1 MNTTRRSF
9 IRKSALS
16 SSAFGLFAISGTKSS
31 GKIIGSNDR
40 INVAVCGIK
49 GRGASH
55 IGGHGRQKNV
65 VISHLVDPDSRLFE
79 GRKKFVQSK
88 FKNSPDCVQGVRKVL
103 DNKDVGVI
111 SIATP
116 NHWHSLMSIWACQ
129 AKKDVYV
136 EKPLSHNL
144 FEGRKLVEAAKK
156 YKCIVQHGT
165 QNRSLSKWSNLANE
179 IASGKKG
186 KLEVALGTCHKR
198 RGSIGFK
205 DTKSPPSELDFDVW
219 TGPAPKEDF
228 HENLVH
234 YNWHW
239 FWNYGNGDIG
249 NQGVHQMDIARWMIP
264 GAVWP
269 KKCILCWWTLW
280 LQRSGRN
287 CQYAIGHLR
296 LWRILLVFGRSGSI
310 GQIQYMGVSNHV
322 YFDSNA
328 KQENTKSHGLKGIKD
343 PLADRGKVD
352 IFENF
357 IQAVRNRKE
366 EHLDAHVYEGH
377 VSSGLCHLAN
387 ISYRLGEKSSFS
399 KKSKSFGDNK
409 NAYEYFERMQ
419 EHLKENG
426 LKLEETD
433 YIVGRT
439 LQFDSKTESIKGDQE
454 ANDLLTRAYRAPYV
468 VPEKV

>member
-1 MNTTRRSF
+1 MIETRRKF
-9 IRKSALS
+9 LAQS
-16 SSAFGLFAISGTKSS
+16 SVFASFAISGTKSS
-31 GKIIGSNDR
+31 GKIIGANER
-40 INVAVCGIK
+40 VNVAVCGIK

-65 VISHLVDPDSRLFE
+65 TISHLVDPDSRLFE

-88 FKNSPDCVQGVRKVL
+88 FKNTPECVQDVRKVL
-103 DNKDVGVI
+103 DNKEVDVI

-129 AKKDVYV
+129 AEKDVYV

-156 YKCIVQHGT
+156 YNRIVQHGT
-165 QNRSLSKWSNLANE
+165 QNRSLRKWSDLAKE
-179 IASGKKG
+179 VASGKNG

-205 DTKSPPSELDFDVW
+205 DTKSPPNELDFDVW
-219 TGPAPKEDF
+219 TGPAAKEDF
-228 HENLVH
+228 HDNLVH

-269 KKCILCWWTLW
+269 KSVICFG
-280 LQRSGRN
+280 GRFGYKDQAETAN
-287 CQYAIGHLR
+287 TQLAIFDYGES
-296 LWRILLVFGRSGSI
+296 LLVFDVRGLSGKSN
-310 GQIQYMGVSNHV
+310 MGISNHV
-322 YFDSNA
+322 YFDKNA
-328 KQENTKSHGLKGIKD
+328 KQKNTASHGLKGIKD

-387 ISYRLGEKSSFS
+387 VSYRLGEKSSFN
-399 KKSKSFGDNK
+399 KKNKSFGSNK
-409 NAYEYFERMQ
+409 KGYEYFERMQ

-426 LKLEETD
+426 LNLKETD
-433 YIVGRT
+433 YIVGRN
-439 LQFDSKTESIKGDQE
+439 LEFDAKTETIKGDDE
-454 ANDLLTRAYRAPYV
+454 ANALLSRNYRSPYI
-468 VPEKV
+468 VPDKV

>member
-1 MNTTRRSF
+1 MFETRRKFLAHSTVF
-9 IRKSALS
+9 AT
-16 SSAFGLFAISGTKSS
+16 FAISGTKSS
-31 GKIIGSNDR
+31 GEIIGANER
-40 INVAVCGIK
+40 VNVAVCGIK
-49 GRGASH
+49 GRGSSH

-65 VISHLVDPDSRLFE
+65 SISHLVDPDSRLFK
-79 GRKKFVQSK
+79 GRKQFVQSK
-88 FKNSPDCVQGVRKVL
+88 FKNTPECVQDVRKVL
-103 DNKDVGVI
+103 DSKEVDVI

-129 AKKDVYV
+129 AGKDVFV

-144 FEGRKLVEAAKK
+144 FEGRKLVEATKK
-156 YKCIVQHGT
+156 YKRIVQHGT
-165 QNRSLSKWSNLANE
+165 QNRSLRKWSDLAKE
-179 IASGKKG
+179 IASGKNG

-205 DTKSPPSELDFDVW
+205 DTKKPPSELDFDIW
-219 TGPAPKEDF
+219 TGPAAKEDF

-269 KKCILCWWTLW
+269 KSVI
-280 LQRSGRN
+280 SFGGRFGVKDQAETAN
-287 CQYAIGHLR
+287 TQLAIFDYGES
-296 LWRILLVFGRSGSI
+296 LLVFDVRGLSGKSN
-310 GQIQYMGVSNHV
+310 MGVSNHL
-322 YFDSNA
+322 YFDKNA
-328 KQENTKSHGLKGIKD
+328 KQKNTASHGLKGIKD

-357 IQAVRNRKE
+357 IEAVRNRKE

-387 ISYRLGEKSSFS
+387 VSYRLGEKSSFN
-399 KKSKSFGDNK
+399 KKNKSFGSNK
-409 NAYEYFERMQ
+409 KGYEYFERMQ

-426 LKLEETD
+426 LNLKETD
-433 YIVGRT
+433 YIVGRN
-439 LQFDSKTESIKGDQE
+439 LEFDAKTETIKGDDE
-454 ANDLLTRAYRAPYV
+454 ANALLSRNYRSPYI
-468 VPEKV
+468 VPDKV

>member
-1 MNTTRRSF
+1 MIETRRKFLAQSTV
-9 IRKSALS
+9 
-16 SSAFGLFAISGTKSS
+16 FGTFAISGTKSS
-31 GKIIGSNDR
+31 GKIIGANER
-40 INVAVCGIK
+40 VNVAVCGIK

-65 VISHLVDPDSRLFE
+65 TISHLVDPDSRLFE

-88 FKNSPDCVQGVRKVL
+88 FKNTPECVQDVRKVL
-103 DNKDVGVI
+103 DNNEVDVI

-129 AKKDVYV
+129 AGKDVYV

-156 YKCIVQHGT
+156 YKRIVQHGT
-165 QNRSLSKWSNLANE
+165 QNRSLRKWSDLAKE
-179 IASGKKG
+179 IASGKNG
-186 KLEVALGTCHKR
+186 KLEIALGTCHKR

-205 DTKSPPSELDFDVW
+205 DTKDPPSELDFDVW
-219 TGPAPKEDF
+219 TGPAAKEDF
-228 HENLVH
+228 HDNLVH

-269 KKCILCWWTLW
+269 KSVICFG
-280 LQRSGRN
+280 GRFGYKDQAETAN
-287 CQYAIGHLR
+287 TQLAIFDYGES
-296 LWRILLVFGRSGSI
+296 LLVFDVRGLSGKSN
-310 GQIQYMGVSNHV
+310 MGVSNHV
-322 YFDSNA
+322 YFDKNA
-328 KQENTKSHGLKGIKD
+328 KQKNTASHGLKGIKD

-357 IQAVRNRKE
+357 IEAVRNRKE

-387 ISYRLGEKSSFS
+387 VSYRLGEKSSFN
-399 KKSKSFGDNK
+399 KKNKSFGSNRK
-409 NAYEYFERMQ
+409 VYEYFERMQ

-426 LKLEETD
+426 LNLKETD
-433 YIVGRT
+433 YIVGRN
-439 LQFDSKTESIKGDQE
+439 LEFDAKTETIKGDKE
-454 ANDLLTRAYRAPYV
+454 ANALLSRNYRSPYI
-468 VPEKV
+468 VPDKV

>member
-1 MNTTRRSF
+1 MIETRRKFLAQSTVF
-9 IRKSALS
+9 AT
-16 SSAFGLFAISGTKSS
+16 FAISGTKSS
-31 GKIIGSNDR
+31 GKIIGANER
-40 INVAVCGIK
+40 VNVAVCGIK

-65 VISHLVDPDSRLFE
+65 TISHLVDPDSRLFE

-88 FKNSPDCVQGVRKVL
+88 FKNTPDCVQDVRKVL
-103 DNKDVGVI
+103 DNKEVDVI

-129 AKKDVYV
+129 AGKDVYV

-144 FEGRKLVEAAKK
+144 FEGRKLVEAAQK
-156 YKCIVQHGT
+156 YKRIVQHGT
-165 QNRSLSKWSNLANE
+165 QNRSLRKWSDLAKE
-179 IASGKKG
+179 VASGKNG

-205 DTKSPPSELDFDVW
+205 DTKNPPSELDFDVW
-219 TGPAPKEDF
+219 TGPAAKEDF
-228 HENLVH
+228 HDNLVH

-269 KKCILCWWTLW
+269 KSVICFG
-280 LQRSGRN
+280 GRFGYKDQAETAN
-287 CQYAIGHLR
+287 TQLAIFDYGES
-296 LWRILLVFGRSGSI
+296 LLVFDVRGLSGKSN
-310 GQIQYMGVSNHV
+310 MGVSNHV
-322 YFDSNA
+322 YYDKNA
-328 KQENTKSHGLKGIKD
+328 KQKNTASHGLKGIKD

-357 IQAVRNRKE
+357 IEAVRNRKE

-387 ISYRLGEKSSFS
+387 VSYRLGEKSSFN
-399 KKSKSFGDNK
+399 KKNKSFGSNK
-409 NAYEYFERMQ
+409 KGYEYFERMQ

-426 LKLEETD
+426 LDLKETD
-433 YIVGRT
+433 YIVGRN
-439 LQFDSKTESIKGDQE
+439 LEFDAKTETIKGDDE
-454 ANDLLTRAYRAPYV
+454 ANALLSRNYRSPYI
-468 VPEKV
+468 VPDKV

>member
-1 MNTTRRSF
+1 
-9 IRKSALS
+9 
-16 SSAFGLFAISGTKSS
+16 
-31 GKIIGSNDR
+31 
-40 INVAVCGIK
+40 
-49 GRGASH
+49 
-55 IGGHGRQKNV
+55 
-65 VISHLVDPDSRLFE
+65 LVDPDSRLFE

-88 FKNSPDCVQGVRKVL
+88 FKNTPKCVQDVRKVL
-103 DNKDVGVI
+103 DNKEVDVI

-129 AKKDVYV
+129 AEKDVYV

-156 YKCIVQHGT
+156 YKRIVQHGT
-165 QNRSLSKWSNLANE
+165 QNRSLRKWSDLAKE
-179 IASGKKG
+179 VASGKNG

-205 DTKSPPSELDFDVW
+205 DTKNPPSELDFDVW
-219 TGPAPKEDF
+219 TGPAEKEDF
-228 HENLVH
+228 HDNLVH

-269 KKCILCWWTLW
+269 KSVICLG
-280 LQRSGRN
+280 GRFGYKDQAETAN
-287 CQYAIGHLR
+287 TQLAIFDYGES
-296 LWRILLVFGRSGSI
+296 LLVFDVRGLSGKSN
-310 GQIQYMGVSNHV
+310 MGVSNHV
-322 YFDSNA
+322 YFDKNA
-328 KQENTKSHGLKGIKD
+328 KQKNTASHGLKGIKD
-343 PLADRGKVD
+343 PLADRGQVD

-357 IQAVRNRKE
+357 IEAVRNRKE

-387 ISYRLGEKSSFS
+387 VSYRLGEKSSFN
-399 KKSKSFGDNK
+399 KKNKSFGSNK
-409 NAYEYFERMQ
+409 KGYEYFERMQ

-426 LKLEETD
+426 LNLEETD
-433 YIVGRT
+433 YIVGRN
-439 LQFDSKTESIKGDQE
+439 LEFDAKTETIKGDDE
-454 ANDLLTRAYRAPYV
+454 ANALLSRNYRAPYI
-468 VPEKV
+468 VPDKV

>member
-1 MNTTRRSF
+1 MNETRRKF
-9 IRKSALS
+9 LAQS
-16 SSAFGLFAISGTKSS
+16 SVFATFAISGTKSS
-31 GKIIGSNDR
+31 GKIIGANER
-40 INVAVCGIK
+40 VNVAVCGIK

-65 VISHLVDPDSRLFE
+65 TISHLIDPDSRLFE

-88 FKNSPDCVQGVRKVL
+88 FKNTPECVQDVRKVL
-103 DNKDVGVI
+103 DNKEVDAI

-129 AKKDVYV
+129 AGKDVYV

-156 YKCIVQHGT
+156 YKRIVQHGT
-165 QNRSLSKWSNLANE
+165 QNRSLRKWSDLAKE
-179 IASGKKG
+179 VASGKNG

-219 TGPAPKEDF
+219 TGPAAKEDF
-228 HENLVH
+228 HDNLVH

-269 KKCILCWWTLW
+269 KSVICFG
-280 LQRSGRN
+280 GRFGYKDQAETAN
-287 CQYAIGHLR
+287 TQLAIFDYGES
-296 LWRILLVFGRSGSI
+296 LLVFDVRGLSGKSN
-310 GQIQYMGVSNHV
+310 MGVSNHV
-322 YFDSNA
+322 YFDKNA
-328 KQENTKSHGLKGIKD
+328 KQKNTASHGLKGIKD

-357 IQAVRNRKE
+357 IEAVRNRKE

-387 ISYRLGEKSSFS
+387 VSYRLGEKSSFN
-399 KKSKSFGDNK
+399 KKNKSFGSNK
-409 NAYEYFERMQ
+409 KGYEYFERMQ

-426 LKLEETD
+426 LNLKETD
-433 YIVGRT
+433 YIVGRN
-439 LQFDSKTESIKGDQE
+439 LEFDAKTETIKGDDE
-454 ANDLLTRAYRAPYV
+454 ANALLSRNYRAPYI
-468 VPEKV
+468 VPDKV

>member
-1 MNTTRRSF
+1 MIETRRKF
-9 IRKSALS
+9 IAQS
-16 SSAFGLFAISGTKSS
+16 SVFATFAISGTKSS
-31 GKIIGSNDR
+31 GKIIGANER
-40 INVAVCGIK
+40 VNVAVCGIK

-65 VISHLVDPDSRLFE
+65 TISHLVDPDSRLFE

-88 FKNSPDCVQGVRKVL
+88 FKNTPDCVQDVRKVL
-103 DNKDVGVI
+103 DNKEVDVI

-129 AKKDVYV
+129 AGKDVYV

-156 YKCIVQHGT
+156 YKRIVQHGT
-165 QNRSLSKWSNLANE
+165 QNRSLRKWSDLAKE
-179 IASGKKG
+179 VASGKNG

-219 TGPAPKEDF
+219 TGPAAKEDF

-269 KKCILCWWTLW
+269 KSVICFG
-280 LQRSGRN
+280 GRFGYKDQAETAN
-287 CQYAIGHLR
+287 TQLAIFDYGES
-296 LWRILLVFGRSGSI
+296 LLVFDVRGLSGKSN
-310 GQIQYMGVSNHV
+310 MGVSNHV
-322 YFDSNA
+322 YFDKNA
-328 KQENTKSHGLKGIKD
+328 KQKNSASHGLKGIKD

-357 IQAVRNRKE
+357 IEAVRNRKE

-387 ISYRLGEKSSFS
+387 VSYRLGEKSSFN
-399 KKSKSFGDNK
+399 KKNKSFGSNK
-409 NAYEYFERMQ
+409 KGYEYFERMQ

-426 LKLEETD
+426 LNLEETD
-433 YIVGRT
+433 YIVGRN
-439 LQFDSKTESIKGDQE
+439 LEFDAKTETIKGDDE
-454 ANDLLTRAYRAPYV
+454 ANALLSRNYRSPYI
-468 VPEKV
+468 VPDKV

>member
-1 MNTTRRSF
+1 MIETRRKF
-9 IRKSALS
+9 LAQS
-16 SSAFGLFAISGTKSS
+16 SVFATFAISGTKSS
-31 GKIIGSNDR
+31 GKIIGANER
-40 INVAVCGIK
+40 VNVAVCGIK

-65 VISHLVDPDSRLFE
+65 TISHLVDPDSRLFE

-88 FKNSPDCVQGVRKVL
+88 FKNTPKCVQDVRKAL
-103 DNKDVGVI
+103 DNKEVDVI

-129 AKKDVYV
+129 AGKDVYV

-156 YKCIVQHGT
+156 YKRIVQHGT
-165 QNRSLSKWSNLANE
+165 QNRSLRKWSDLAKE
-179 IASGKKG
+179 VASGKNG

-205 DTKSPPSELDFDVW
+205 DTKNPPSELDFDVW
-219 TGPAPKEDF
+219 TGPAEKEDF
-228 HENLVH
+228 HDNLVH

-269 KKCILCWWTLW
+269 KSVICLG
-280 LQRSGRN
+280 GRFGYKDQAETAN
-287 CQYAIGHLR
+287 TQLAIFDYGES
-296 LWRILLVFGRSGSI
+296 LLVFDVRGLSGKSN
-310 GQIQYMGVSNHV
+310 MGVSNHV
-322 YFDSNA
+322 YFDKNA
-328 KQENTKSHGLKGIKD
+328 KQKNTASHGLKGIKD
-343 PLADRGKVD
+343 PLADRGQLD

-357 IQAVRNRKE
+357 IEAVRNRKE

-387 ISYRLGEKSSFS
+387 VSYRLGEKSSFN
-399 KKSKSFGDNK
+399 KKNKSFSSNK
-409 NAYEYFERMQ
+409 KGYEYFERMQ

-426 LKLEETD
+426 LNLEETD
-433 YIVGRT
+433 YIVGRN
-439 LQFDSKTESIKGDQE
+439 LEFDAKTETIKGDDE
-454 ANDLLTRAYRAPYV
+454 ANALLSRNYRSPYI
-468 VPEKV
+468 VPDKV

>member
-1 MNTTRRSF
+1 MIETRRKF
-9 IRKSALS
+9 LAQS
-16 SSAFGLFAISGTKSS
+16 SVFASFAISGTKSS
-31 GKIIGSNDR
+31 GKIIGANER
-40 INVAVCGIK
+40 VNVAVCGIK

-65 VISHLVDPDSRLFE
+65 TISHLVDPDSRLFE

-88 FKNSPDCVQGVRKVL
+88 FKNTPECVQDVRKVL
-103 DNKDVGVI
+103 DNKEVDVI

-129 AKKDVYV
+129 AEKDVYV

-156 YKCIVQHGT
+156 YKRIVQHGT
-165 QNRSLSKWSNLANE
+165 QNRSLRKWSDLAKE
-179 IASGKKG
+179 VASGKNG

-219 TGPAPKEDF
+219 TGPAAKEDF
-228 HENLVH
+228 HDNLVH

-269 KKCILCWWTLW
+269 KSVICFG
-280 LQRSGRN
+280 GRFGYKDQAETAN
-287 CQYAIGHLR
+287 TQLAIFDYGES
-296 LWRILLVFGRSGSI
+296 LLVFDVRGLSGKSN
-310 GQIQYMGVSNHV
+310 MGISNHV
-322 YFDSNA
+322 YFDKNA
-328 KQENTKSHGLKGIKD
+328 KQKNTASHGLKGIKD

-387 ISYRLGEKSSFS
+387 VSYRLGEKSSFN
-399 KKSKSFGDNK
+399 KKNKSFGSNK
-409 NAYEYFERMQ
+409 KGYEYFERMQ

-426 LKLEETD
+426 LNLKETD
-433 YIVGRT
+433 YIVGRN
-439 LQFDSKTESIKGDQE
+439 LEFDAKTETIKGDEE
-454 ANDLLTRAYRAPYV
+454 ANALLSRNYRSPYI

>member
-1 MNTTRRSF
+1 MIETRRKF
-9 IRKSALS
+9 LAQS
-16 SSAFGLFAISGTKSS
+16 SVFATFAISGTKSS
-31 GKIIGSNDR
+31 GKIIGANER
-40 INVAVCGIK
+40 VNVAVCGIK

-65 VISHLVDPDSRLFE
+65 TISHLVDPDSRLFE

-88 FKNSPDCVQGVRKVL
+88 FKNTPECVQDVRKVL
-103 DNKDVGVI
+103 DNNEVDVI

-129 AKKDVYV
+129 AGKDVYV

-156 YKCIVQHGT
+156 YKRIVQHGT
-165 QNRSLSKWSNLANE
+165 QNRSLRKWSDLASE
-179 IASGKKG
+179 VASGKNG

-219 TGPAPKEDF
+219 TGPAAKEDF
-228 HENLVH
+228 HDNLVH

-269 KKCILCWWTLW
+269 KSVICFG
-280 LQRSGRN
+280 GRFGYKDQAETAN
-287 CQYAIGHLR
+287 TQLAIFDYGES
-296 LWRILLVFGRSGSI
+296 LLVFDVRGLSGKSN
-310 GQIQYMGVSNHV
+310 MGVSNHV
-322 YFDSNA
+322 YFDKNA
-328 KQENTKSHGLKGIKD
+328 KQKNSASHGLKGIKD

-357 IQAVRNRKE
+357 IEAVRNRKE

-387 ISYRLGEKSSFS
+387 VSYRLGEKSSFN
-399 KKSKSFGDNK
+399 KKNKSFGSNK
-409 NAYEYFERMQ
+409 KSYEYFERMQ

-426 LKLEETD
+426 LNLKETD
-433 YIVGRT
+433 YIVGRN
-439 LQFDSKTESIKGDQE
+439 LEFDAKTETIKGDDE
-454 ANDLLTRAYRAPYV
+454 ANELLSRNYRSPYI

>member
-1 MNTTRRSF
+1 MIETRRKF
-9 IRKSALS
+9 IAQST
-16 SSAFGLFAISGTKSS
+16 AFATFAISGTKSS
-31 GKIIGSNDR
+31 GKIIGANER

-88 FKNSPDCVQGVRKVL
+88 FKNTPDCVQDVRNVL
-103 DNKDVGVI
+103 DNKEVDVI

-179 IASGKKG
+179 IASGKRG

-205 DTKSPPSELDFDVW
+205 DTKNPPSELDFDVW
-219 TGPAPKEDF
+219 TGPAQKEEF
-228 HENLVH
+228 HDNLVH

-269 KKCILCWWTLW
+269 KSVFCVG
-280 LQRSGRN
+280 GRFGYKDQAETAN
-287 CQYAIGHLR
+287 TQLAIFDYGES
-296 LWRILLVFGRSGSI
+296 LLVFDVRGLSGKSN
-310 GQIQYMGVSNHV
+310 MGVSNHV
-322 YFDSNA
+322 YFDENA
-328 KQENTKSHGLKGIKD
+328 KQTNTASHGLKGIKD

-387 ISYRLGEKSSFS
+387 VSYRLGEKSSFS
-399 KKSKSFGDNK
+399 KKNKTFGNNK
-409 NAYEYFERMQ
+409 KAYEYFERMQ

-433 YIVGRT
+433 YIVGRS
-439 LQFDSKTESIKGDQE
+439 LEFDAKTESIKGDQE
-454 ANDLLTRAYRAPYV
+454 ANDLLTRNYRAPYI

>member
-1 MNTTRRSF
+1 MIETRRKF
-9 IRKSALS
+9 LAQS
-16 SSAFGLFAISGTKSS
+16 SVFATFAISGTKSS
-31 GKIIGSNDR
+31 GKIIGANER
-40 INVAVCGIK
+40 VNVAVCGIK

-65 VISHLVDPDSRLFE
+65 TISHLVDPDSRLFE

-88 FKNSPDCVQGVRKVL
+88 FKNTPKCVQDVRKVL
-103 DNKDVGVI
+103 DNKEVDVI

-129 AKKDVYV
+129 AEKDVYV

-156 YKCIVQHGT
+156 YKSIVQHGT
-165 QNRSLSKWSNLANE
+165 QNRSLRKWSDLAKE
-179 IASGKKG
+179 VASGKNG

-205 DTKSPPSELDFDVW
+205 DTKNPPSELDFDVW
-219 TGPAPKEDF
+219 TGPAEKEDF
-228 HENLVH
+228 HDNLVH

-269 KKCILCWWTLW
+269 KSVICLG
-280 LQRSGRN
+280 GRFGYKDQAETAN
-287 CQYAIGHLR
+287 TQLAIFDYGES
-296 LWRILLVFGRSGSI
+296 LLVFDVRGLSGKSN
-310 GQIQYMGVSNHV
+310 MGVSNHV
-322 YFDSNA
+322 YFDKNA
-328 KQENTKSHGLKGIKD
+328 KQKNTASHGLKGIKD

-357 IQAVRNRKE
+357 IEAVRNRKE

-387 ISYRLGEKSSFS
+387 VSYRLGEKSSFN
-399 KKSKSFGDNK
+399 KKNKSFGSNK
-409 NAYEYFERMQ
+409 KGYEYFERMQ

-426 LKLEETD
+426 LNLEETD
-433 YIVGRT
+433 YIVGRN
-439 LQFDSKTESIKGDQE
+439 LEFDAKTETIKGDDE
-454 ANDLLTRAYRAPYV
+454 ANALLSRKYRSPYI
-468 VPEKV
+468 VPDKV

>member
-1 MNTTRRSF
+1 MISSRRKF
-9 IRKSALS
+9 IAQ
-16 SSAFGLFAISGTKSS
+16 SSAFAAFAISGTKSS
-31 GKIIGSNDR
+31 GNIIGANER

-49 GRGASH
+49 SRGSSH

-65 VISHLVDPDSRLFE
+65 CISHLVDPDSRLYE
-79 GRKKFVQSK
+79 GRKKFVTNK
-88 FKNSPDCVQGVRKVL
+88 FKNTPECVQDVRLVL
-103 DNKDVGVI
+103 DNKDVDVI

-129 AKKDVYV
+129 AGKDVYV

-156 YKCIVQHGT
+156 YNCIVQHGT
-165 QNRSLSKWSNLANE
+165 QNRSLRKWSDLANE
-179 IASGKKG
+179 IASGKRG

-198 RGSIGFK
+198 RKSIGFK
-205 DTKSPPSELDFDVW
+205 DPTSPPSELDFDVW
-219 TGPAPKEDF
+219 TGPASKEKY

-269 KKCILCWWTLW
+269 KKIICLG
-280 LQRSGRN
+280 GRFGYKDQAETAN
-287 CQYAIGHLR
+287 TQLAIFDYGES
-296 LWRILLVFGRSGSI
+296 LLVFDVRGLEGKTN
-310 GQIQYMGVSNHV
+310 MGVSNHV
-322 YFDSNA
+322 YFDQNA
-328 KQENTKSHGLKGIKD
+328 KQTNVQSRETHGIKNIKD
-343 PLADRGKVD
+343 PLADRGDVD

-357 IQAVRNRKE
+357 IQAVRSRKE
-366 EHLDAHVYEGH
+366 VDLDAHVYEGH

-387 ISYRLGEKSSFS
+387 VSYRLGEKTSFR
-399 KKSKSFGDNK
+399 KKTKPFGNNPK
-409 NAYEYFERMQ
+409 ASEYFERMQ
-419 EHLKENG
+419 EHLKDNG

-439 LQFDSKTESIKGDQE
+439 LAFDASTESIKGDEE
-454 ANDLLTRAYRAPYV
+454 ANQLLSRQYRPPYV
-468 VPEKV
+468 VPDKV

>member
-1 MNTTRRSF
+1 MIETRRKF
-9 IRKSALS
+9 LAQS
-16 SSAFGLFAISGTKSS
+16 SVFASFAISGTKSS
-31 GKIIGSNDR
+31 GKIIGANER
-40 INVAVCGIK
+40 VNVAVCGIK

-65 VISHLVDPDSRLFE
+65 TISHLVDPDSRLFE

-88 FKNSPDCVQGVRKVL
+88 FKNTPECVQDVRKVL
-103 DNKDVGVI
+103 DNKEVDVI

-129 AKKDVYV
+129 AEKDVYV

-156 YKCIVQHGT
+156 YNRIVQHGT
-165 QNRSLSKWSNLANE
+165 QNRSLRKWSDLAKE
-179 IASGKKG
+179 VASGKNG

-219 TGPAPKEDF
+219 TGPAAKEDF
-228 HENLVH
+228 HDNLVH

-269 KKCILCWWTLW
+269 KSVICFG
-280 LQRSGRN
+280 GRFGYKDQAETAN
-287 CQYAIGHLR
+287 TQLAIFDYGES
-296 LWRILLVFGRSGSI
+296 LLVFDVRGLSGKSN
-310 GQIQYMGVSNHV
+310 MGISNHV
-322 YFDSNA
+322 YFDKNA
-328 KQENTKSHGLKGIKD
+328 KQKNTASHGLKGIKD

-387 ISYRLGEKSSFS
+387 VSYRLGEKSSFN
-399 KKSKSFGDNK
+399 KKNKSFGSNK
-409 NAYEYFERMQ
+409 KGYEYFERMQ

-426 LKLEETD
+426 LNLKETD
-433 YIVGRT
+433 YIVGRN
-439 LQFDSKTESIKGDQE
+439 LEFDAKTETIKGDDE
-454 ANDLLTRAYRAPYV
+454 ANALLSRNYRSPYI
-468 VPEKV
+468 VPDKV

>member
-1 MNTTRRSF
+1 M
-9 IRKSALS
+9 
-16 SSAFGLFAISGTKSS
+16 
-31 GKIIGSNDR
+31 
-40 INVAVCGIK
+40 
-49 GRGASH
+49 
-55 IGGHGRQKNV
+55 
-65 VISHLVDPDSRLFE
+65 VDPDSRLFE

-88 FKNSPDCVQGVRKVL
+88 FKNTPECVQDVRKVL
-103 DNKDVGVI
+103 DNKEVDVI

-129 AKKDVYV
+129 AGKDVYV

-165 QNRSLSKWSNLANE
+165 QNRSLRKWSDLAKE
-179 IASGKKG
+179 VASGKNG

-219 TGPAPKEDF
+219 TGPAAKEDF

-269 KKCILCWWTLW
+269 KSVICFG
-280 LQRSGRN
+280 GRFGYKDQAETAN
-287 CQYAIGHLR
+287 TQLAIFDYGES
-296 LWRILLVFGRSGSI
+296 LLVFDVRGLSGKSN
-310 GQIQYMGVSNHV
+310 MGVSNHV
-322 YFDSNA
+322 YYDKNA
-328 KQENTKSHGLKGIKD
+328 KQKNTASHGLKGIKD

-357 IQAVRNRKE
+357 IEAVRNRKE

-387 ISYRLGEKSSFS
+387 VSYRLGEKSSFN
-399 KKSKSFGDNK
+399 KKNKSFGSNK
-409 NAYEYFERMQ
+409 KGYEYFERMQ

-426 LKLEETD
+426 LNLEETD
-433 YIVGRT
+433 YIVGRN
-439 LQFDSKTESIKGDQE
+439 LEFDAKTETIKGDDE
-454 ANDLLTRAYRAPYV
+454 ANALLSRNYRSPYI
-468 VPEKV
+468 VPDKV

>member
-1 MNTTRRSF
+1 MIETRRKF
-9 IRKSALS
+9 LAQS
-16 SSAFGLFAISGTKSS
+16 SVFATFAISGTKSS
-31 GKIIGSNDR
+31 GKIIGANER
-40 INVAVCGIK
+40 VNVAVCGIK

-65 VISHLVDPDSRLFE
+65 TISHLVDPDSRLFE

-88 FKNSPDCVQGVRKVL
+88 FKNTPDCVQDVRKVL
-103 DNKDVGVI
+103 DNKEVDVI

-129 AKKDVYV
+129 AGKDVYV

-156 YKCIVQHGT
+156 YKRIVQHGT
-165 QNRSLSKWSNLANE
+165 QNRSLRKWSDLAKE
-179 IASGKKG
+179 VASGKNG

-205 DTKSPPSELDFDVW
+205 DTKNPPSELDFDVW
-219 TGPAPKEDF
+219 TGPAAKEDF
-228 HENLVH
+228 HDNLVH

-269 KKCILCWWTLW
+269 KSVICFG
-280 LQRSGRN
+280 GRFGYKDQAETAN
-287 CQYAIGHLR
+287 TQLAIFDYGES
-296 LWRILLVFGRSGSI
+296 LLVFDVRGLSGKSN
-310 GQIQYMGVSNHV
+310 MGVSNHV
-322 YFDSNA
+322 YYDKNA
-328 KQENTKSHGLKGIKD
+328 KQKNTASHGLKGIKD

-357 IQAVRNRKE
+357 IEAVRNRKE

-387 ISYRLGEKSSFS
+387 VSYRLGEKSSFN
-399 KKSKSFGDNK
+399 KKNKSFGSNK
-409 NAYEYFERMQ
+409 KGYEYFERMQ

-426 LKLEETD
+426 LDLKETD
-433 YIVGRT
+433 YIVGRN
-439 LQFDSKTESIKGDQE
+439 LEFDAKTETIKGDDE
-454 ANDLLTRAYRAPYV
+454 ANALLSRNYRSPYI

>member
-1 MNTTRRSF
+1 MIETRRKF
-9 IRKSALS
+9 LAQS
-16 SSAFGLFAISGTKSS
+16 SVFASFAISGTKSS
-31 GKIIGSNDR
+31 GKIIGANER
-40 INVAVCGIK
+40 VNVAVCGIK

-65 VISHLVDPDSRLFE
+65 TISHLVDPDSRLFE

-88 FKNSPDCVQGVRKVL
+88 FKNAPECVQDVRKVL
-103 DNKDVGVI
+103 DNNEVDVI

-129 AKKDVYV
+129 AGKDVYV

-156 YKCIVQHGT
+156 YKRIVQHGT
-165 QNRSLSKWSNLANE
+165 QNRSLRKWSDLAKE
-179 IASGKKG
+179 VASGKNG

-219 TGPAPKEDF
+219 TGPAAKEDF
-228 HENLVH
+228 HDNLVH

-269 KKCILCWWTLW
+269 KSVICFG
-280 LQRSGRN
+280 GRFGYKDQAETAN
-287 CQYAIGHLR
+287 TQLAIFDYGES
-296 LWRILLVFGRSGSI
+296 LLVFDVRGLSGKSN
-310 GQIQYMGVSNHV
+310 MGVSNHV
-322 YFDSNA
+322 YFDKNA
-328 KQENTKSHGLKGIKD
+328 KQKNTSSHGLKGIKD

-357 IQAVRNRKE
+357 IEAVRNRKE

-387 ISYRLGEKSSFS
+387 VSYRLGEKSSFN
-399 KKSKSFGDNK
+399 KKNKSFGSNK
-409 NAYEYFERMQ
+409 KGYEYFERMQ

-426 LKLEETD
+426 LNLEETD
-433 YIVGRT
+433 YIVGRN
-439 LQFDSKTESIKGDQE
+439 LEFDAKTETIKGDDE
-454 ANDLLTRAYRAPYV
+454 ANALLSRNYRSPYI
-468 VPEKV
+468 VPDKV

>member
-1 MNTTRRSF
+1 MIETRRKF
-9 IRKSALS
+9 LAQS
-16 SSAFGLFAISGTKSS
+16 SVFATFAISGTKSS
-31 GKIIGSNDR
+31 GKIIGANER
-40 INVAVCGIK
+40 VNVAVCGIK

-65 VISHLVDPDSRLFE
+65 TISHLVDPDSRLFE

-88 FKNSPDCVQGVRKVL
+88 FKNTPECVQDVRKVL
-103 DNKDVGVI
+103 DNKEVDVI

-129 AKKDVYV
+129 AGKDVYV

-156 YKCIVQHGT
+156 YKRIVQHGT
-165 QNRSLSKWSNLANE
+165 QNRSLRKWSDLAKE
-179 IASGKKG
+179 VASGKNG

-205 DTKSPPSELDFDVW
+205 DTKNPPSELDFDVW
-219 TGPAPKEDF
+219 TGPAAKEDF
-228 HENLVH
+228 HDNLVH

-269 KKCILCWWTLW
+269 KSVICFG
-280 LQRSGRN
+280 GRFGYKDQAETAN
-287 CQYAIGHLR
+287 TQLAIFDYGES
-296 LWRILLVFGRSGSI
+296 LLVFDVRGLSGKSN
-310 GQIQYMGVSNHV
+310 MGVSNHV
-322 YFDSNA
+322 YFDKNA
-328 KQENTKSHGLKGIKD
+328 KQKNSASHGLKGIKD

-357 IQAVRNRKE
+357 IEAVRNRKE

-387 ISYRLGEKSSFS
+387 VSYRLGEKSSFN
-399 KKSKSFGDNK
+399 KKNKSFGSNK
-409 NAYEYFERMQ
+409 KGYEYFERMQ

-426 LKLEETD
+426 LNLEETD
-433 YIVGRT
+433 YIVGRN
-439 LQFDSKTESIKGDQE
+439 LEFDAKTETIKGDDE
-454 ANDLLTRAYRAPYV
+454 ANALLSRNYRSPYI

>member
-1 MNTTRRSF
+1 MIETRRKF
-9 IRKSALS
+9 LTQS
-16 SSAFGLFAISGTKSS
+16 SVFATFAISGTKSS
-31 GKIIGSNDR
+31 GKIIGANER
-40 INVAVCGIK
+40 VNVAVCGIK

-65 VISHLVDPDSRLFE
+65 TISHLVDPDSRLFE

-88 FKNSPDCVQGVRKVL
+88 FKNTPKCVQDVRKVL
-103 DNKDVGVI
+103 DNKEVDVI

-129 AKKDVYV
+129 AEKDVYV

-156 YKCIVQHGT
+156 YKRIVQHGT
-165 QNRSLSKWSNLANE
+165 QNRSLRKWSDLAKE
-179 IASGKKG
+179 VASGKNG

-205 DTKSPPSELDFDVW
+205 DTKNPPSELDFDVW
-219 TGPAPKEDF
+219 TGPAEKEDF
-228 HENLVH
+228 HDNLVH

-269 KKCILCWWTLW
+269 KSVICLG
-280 LQRSGRN
+280 GRFGYKDQAETAN
-287 CQYAIGHLR
+287 TQLAIFDYGES
-296 LWRILLVFGRSGSI
+296 LLVFDVRGLSGKSN
-310 GQIQYMGVSNHV
+310 MGVSNHV
-322 YFDSNA
+322 YFDKNA
-328 KQENTKSHGLKGIKD
+328 KQKNTASHGLKGIKD
-343 PLADRGKVD
+343 PLADRGQVD

-357 IQAVRNRKE
+357 IEAVRNRKE

-387 ISYRLGEKSSFS
+387 VSYRLGEKSSFN
-399 KKSKSFGDNK
+399 KKNKSFGSNK
-409 NAYEYFERMQ
+409 KGYEYFERMQ

-426 LKLEETD
+426 LNLEETD
-433 YIVGRT
+433 YIVGRN
-439 LQFDSKTESIKGDQE
+439 LEFDAKTETIKGDEE
-454 ANDLLTRAYRAPYV
+454 ANALLSRNYRSPYI

>member
-1 MNTTRRSF
+1 MIETRRKF
-9 IRKSALS
+9 LAQS
-16 SSAFGLFAISGTKSS
+16 SVFASFAISGTKSS
-31 GKIIGSNDR
+31 GKIIGANER
-40 INVAVCGIK
+40 VNVAVCGIK

-65 VISHLVDPDSRLFE
+65 TISHLVDPDSRLFE

-88 FKNSPDCVQGVRKVL
+88 FKNTPECVQDVRKVL
-103 DNKDVGVI
+103 DNKEVDVI

-129 AKKDVYV
+129 AEKDVYV

-156 YKCIVQHGT
+156 YKRIVQHGT
-165 QNRSLSKWSNLANE
+165 QNRSLRKWSDLAKE
-179 IASGKKG
+179 VASGKNG

-205 DTKSPPSELDFDVW
+205 DTKSPPNELDFDVW
-219 TGPAPKEDF
+219 TGPAAKEDF
-228 HENLVH
+228 HDNLVH

-269 KKCILCWWTLW
+269 KSVICFG
-280 LQRSGRN
+280 GRFGYKDQAETAN
-287 CQYAIGHLR
+287 TQLAIFDYGES
-296 LWRILLVFGRSGSI
+296 LLVFDVRGLSGKSN
-310 GQIQYMGVSNHV
+310 MGISNHV
-322 YFDSNA
+322 YFDKNA
-328 KQENTKSHGLKGIKD
+328 KQKNTASHGLKGIKD

-387 ISYRLGEKSSFS
+387 VSYRLGEKSSFN
-399 KKSKSFGDNK
+399 KKNKSFGSNK
-409 NAYEYFERMQ
+409 KGYEYFERMQ

-426 LKLEETD
+426 LNLKETD
-433 YIVGRT
+433 YIVGRN
-439 LQFDSKTESIKGDQE
+439 LEFDAKTETIKGDDE
-454 ANDLLTRAYRAPYV
+454 ANALLSRNYRSPYI
-468 VPEKV
+468 VPDKV

>member
-1 MNTTRRSF
+1 MTSSRRKF
-9 IRKSALS
+9 IAQ
-16 SSAFGLFAISGTKSS
+16 SSAFAVFGISGTKSS
-31 GKIIGSNDR
+31 GNIIGANER

-49 GRGASH
+49 SRGSSH

-65 VISHLVDPDSRLFE
+65 CISHLVDPDSRLYE
-79 GRKKFVQSK
+79 GRKKFVTNK
-88 FKNSPDCVQGVRKVL
+88 FKNTPECVQDVRLVL
-103 DNKDVGVI
+103 DNKDVDVI

-129 AKKDVYV
+129 AGKDVYV

-156 YKCIVQHGT
+156 YNCIVQHGT
-165 QNRSLSKWSNLANE
+165 QNRSLRKWSDLANE
-179 IASGKKG
+179 IASGKRG

-198 RGSIGFK
+198 RKSIGFK
-205 DTKSPPSELDFDVW
+205 DPTSPPSELDFDVW
-219 TGPAPKEDF
+219 TGPAPKEKY

-269 KKCILCWWTLW
+269 KKIICLG
-280 LQRSGRN
+280 GRFGYKDQAETAN
-287 CQYAIGHLR
+287 TQLAIFDYGES
-296 LWRILLVFGRSGSI
+296 LLVFDVRGLEGKTN
-310 GQIQYMGVSNHV
+310 MGVSNHV
-322 YFDSNA
+322 YFDQNA
-328 KQENTKSHGLKGIKD
+328 KQKNVQSSEIHGIKNIKD
-343 PLADRGKVD
+343 PLADRGDVD

-357 IQAVRNRKE
+357 IQAVRSRKE
-366 EHLDAHVYEGH
+366 ADLDAHVYEGH

-387 ISYRLGEKSSFS
+387 VSYRLGEKTSFR
-399 KKSKSFGDNK
+399 KKTKPFGNNPK
-409 NAYEYFERMQ
+409 ASEYFGRMQ
-419 EHLKENG
+419 EHLKDNG

-439 LQFDSKTESIKGDQE
+439 LAFDASTETIKGDEE
-454 ANDLLTRAYRAPYV
+454 ANQLLSRHYRPPYV
-468 VPEKV
+468 VSDKV

>member
-1 MNTTRRSF
+1 MIETRRKF
-9 IRKSALS
+9 ITQS
-16 SSAFGLFAISGTKSS
+16 SVFATFAISGTKSS
-31 GKIIGSNDR
+31 GKIIGANER
-40 INVAVCGIK
+40 VNVAVCGIK

-65 VISHLVDPDSRLFE
+65 AISHLVDPDSRLFE

-88 FKNSPDCVQGVRKVL
+88 FKNTPKCVQDVRKAL
-103 DNKDVGVI
+103 DNKEVDVI

-129 AKKDVYV
+129 AGKDVYV

-156 YKCIVQHGT
+156 YKRIVQHGT
-165 QNRSLSKWSNLANE
+165 QNRSLRKWSDLAKE
-179 IASGKKG
+179 VASGKNG

-205 DTKSPPSELDFDVW
+205 DTKNPPSELDFDVW
-219 TGPAPKEDF
+219 TGPAEKEDF
-228 HENLVH
+228 HDNLVH

-269 KKCILCWWTLW
+269 KSVICFG
-280 LQRSGRN
+280 GRFGYKDQAETAN
-287 CQYAIGHLR
+287 TQLAIFDYGES
-296 LWRILLVFGRSGSI
+296 LLVFDVRGLSGKSN
-310 GQIQYMGVSNHV
+310 MGVSNHV
-322 YFDSNA
+322 YFDKNA
-328 KQENTKSHGLKGIKD
+328 KQKNTASHGLKGIKD

-357 IQAVRNRKE
+357 IEAVRNRKE

-387 ISYRLGEKSSFS
+387 VSYRLGEKSSFN
-399 KKSKSFGDNK
+399 KKNKSFGSNK
-409 NAYEYFERMQ
+409 KGYEYIERMQ

-426 LKLEETD
+426 LNLKETD
-433 YIVGRT
+433 YIVGRN
-439 LQFDSKTESIKGDQE
+439 LEFDAKTETIKGDDE
-454 ANDLLTRAYRAPYV
+454 ANALLSRNYRSPYI
-468 VPEKV
+468 VPDKV

>member
-1 MNTTRRSF
+1 MIETRRKF
-9 IRKSALS
+9 LTQS
-16 SSAFGLFAISGTKSS
+16 SVFATFAISGTKSS
-31 GKIIGSNDR
+31 GKIIGANER
-40 INVAVCGIK
+40 VNVAVCGIK

-65 VISHLVDPDSRLFE
+65 TISHLVDPDSRLFE

-88 FKNSPDCVQGVRKVL
+88 FKNTPKCVQDVRKVL
-103 DNKDVGVI
+103 DNKEVDVI

-129 AKKDVYV
+129 AEKDVYV

-156 YKCIVQHGT
+156 YKRIVQHGT
-165 QNRSLSKWSNLANE
+165 QNRSLRKWSDLAKE
-179 IASGKKG
+179 VASGKNG

-205 DTKSPPSELDFDVW
+205 DTKNPPSELDFDVW
-219 TGPAPKEDF
+219 TGPAEKEDF
-228 HENLVH
+228 HDNLVH

-269 KKCILCWWTLW
+269 KSVICLG
-280 LQRSGRN
+280 GRFGYKDQAETAN
-287 CQYAIGHLR
+287 TQLAIFDYGES
-296 LWRILLVFGRSGSI
+296 LLVFDVRGLSGKSN
-310 GQIQYMGVSNHV
+310 MGVSNHV
-322 YFDSNA
+322 YFDKNA
-328 KQENTKSHGLKGIKD
+328 KQKNTASHGLKGIKD
-343 PLADRGKVD
+343 PLADRGQVD

-357 IQAVRNRKE
+357 IEAVRNRKE

-387 ISYRLGEKSSFS
+387 VSYRLGEKSSFN
-399 KKSKSFGDNK
+399 KKNKSFGSNK
-409 NAYEYFERMQ
+409 KGYEYIERMQ

-426 LKLEETD
+426 LNLKETD
-433 YIVGRT
+433 YIVGRN
-439 LQFDSKTESIKGDQE
+439 LEFDAKTETIKGDDE
-454 ANDLLTRAYRAPYV
+454 ANSLLSRNYRAPYI
-468 VPEKV
+468 VPDKV

>member
-1 MNTTRRSF
+1 MIETRRKF
-9 IRKSALS
+9 LAQS
-16 SSAFGLFAISGTKSS
+16 SVFATFAISGTKSS
-31 GKIIGSNDR
+31 GKIIGANER
-40 INVAVCGIK
+40 VNVAVCGIK

-65 VISHLVDPDSRLFE
+65 TISHLVDPDSRLFE

-88 FKNSPDCVQGVRKVL
+88 FKNTPECVQDVRKVL
-103 DNKDVGVI
+103 DNKEVDVI

-129 AKKDVYV
+129 AEKDVYV

-156 YKCIVQHGT
+156 YNRIVQHGT
-165 QNRSLSKWSNLANE
+165 QNRSLRKWSDLAKE
-179 IASGKKG
+179 VASGKNG

-219 TGPAPKEDF
+219 TGPAAKEDF
-228 HENLVH
+228 HDNLVH

-269 KKCILCWWTLW
+269 KSVICFG
-280 LQRSGRN
+280 GRFGYKDQAETAN
-287 CQYAIGHLR
+287 TQLAIFDYGES
-296 LWRILLVFGRSGSI
+296 LLVFDVRGLSGKSN
-310 GQIQYMGVSNHV
+310 MGISNHV
-322 YFDSNA
+322 YFDKNA
-328 KQENTKSHGLKGIKD
+328 KQKNTASHGLKGIKD

-366 EHLDAHVYEGH
+366 EHLDAHVFEGH

-387 ISYRLGEKSSFS
+387 VSYRLGEKSSFN
-399 KKSKSFGDNK
+399 KKNKSFASNK
-409 NAYEYFERMQ
+409 KGYEYFERMQ

-426 LKLEETD
+426 LNLKETD
-433 YIVGRT
+433 YIVGRN
-439 LQFDSKTESIKGDQE
+439 LEFDAKTETIKGDDE
-454 ANDLLTRAYRAPYV
+454 ANALLSRNYRSPYI
-468 VPEKV
+468 VPDKV

>member
-1 MNTTRRSF
+1 MIETRRKF
-9 IRKSALS
+9 LAQS
-16 SSAFGLFAISGTKSS
+16 SVFASFAISGTKSS
-31 GKIIGSNDR
+31 GKIIGANER
-40 INVAVCGIK
+40 VNVAVCGIK

-65 VISHLVDPDSRLFE
+65 TISHLVDPDSRLFE

-88 FKNSPDCVQGVRKVL
+88 FKNTPECLQDVRKVL
-103 DNKDVGVI
+103 DNKEVDVI

-129 AKKDVYV
+129 AEKDVYV

-156 YKCIVQHGT
+156 YKRIVQHGT
-165 QNRSLSKWSNLANE
+165 QNRSLRKWSDLAKE
-179 IASGKKG
+179 VASGKNG

-205 DTKSPPSELDFDVW
+205 DTKSPPNELDFDVW
-219 TGPAPKEDF
+219 TGPAAKEDF
-228 HENLVH
+228 HDNLVH

-269 KKCILCWWTLW
+269 KSVICFG
-280 LQRSGRN
+280 GRFGYKDQAETAN
-287 CQYAIGHLR
+287 TQLAIFDYGES
-296 LWRILLVFGRSGSI
+296 LLVFDVRGLSGKSN
-310 GQIQYMGVSNHV
+310 MGISNHV
-322 YFDSNA
+322 YFDKNA
-328 KQENTKSHGLKGIKD
+328 KQKNTASHGLKGIKD

-387 ISYRLGEKSSFS
+387 VSYRLGEKSSFN
-399 KKSKSFGDNK
+399 KKNKSFGSNK
-409 NAYEYFERMQ
+409 KGYEYFERMQ

-426 LKLEETD
+426 LNLKETD
-433 YIVGRT
+433 YIVGRN
-439 LQFDSKTESIKGDQE
+439 LEFDAKTETIKGDDE
-454 ANDLLTRAYRAPYV
+454 ANALLSRNYRSPYI
-468 VPEKV
+468 VPDKV

>member
-1 MNTTRRSF
+1 MIETRRKF
-9 IRKSALS
+9 LAQS
-16 SSAFGLFAISGTKSS
+16 SVFATFAISGTKSS
-31 GKIIGSNDR
+31 GKIIGANER
-40 INVAVCGIK
+40 VNVAVCGIK

-65 VISHLVDPDSRLFE
+65 TISHLVDPDSRLFE

-88 FKNSPDCVQGVRKVL
+88 FKNTPECVQDVRKVL
-103 DNKDVGVI
+103 DNKEVDVI

-129 AKKDVYV
+129 AEKDVYV

-156 YKCIVQHGT
+156 YNRIVQHGT
-165 QNRSLSKWSNLANE
+165 QNRSLRKWSDLAKE
-179 IASGKKG
+179 VASGKNG

-205 DTKSPPSELDFDVW
+205 DTKSPPNELDFDVW
-219 TGPAPKEDF
+219 TGPAAKEDF
-228 HENLVH
+228 HDNLVH

-269 KKCILCWWTLW
+269 KSVICFG
-280 LQRSGRN
+280 GRFGYKDQAETAN
-287 CQYAIGHLR
+287 TQLAIFDYGES
-296 LWRILLVFGRSGSI
+296 LLVFDVRGLSGKSN
-310 GQIQYMGVSNHV
+310 MGISNHV
-322 YFDSNA
+322 YFDKNA
-328 KQENTKSHGLKGIKD
+328 KQKNTASHGLKGIKD

-387 ISYRLGEKSSFS
+387 VSYRLGEKSSFN
-399 KKSKSFGDNK
+399 KKNKSFGSNK
-409 NAYEYFERMQ
+409 KGYEYFERMQ

-426 LKLEETD
+426 LNLKETD
-433 YIVGRT
+433 YIVGRN
-439 LQFDSKTESIKGDQE
+439 LEFDAKTETIKGDDE
-454 ANDLLTRAYRAPYV
+454 ANALLSRNYRSPYI
-468 VPEKV
+468 VPDKV

>member
-1 MNTTRRSF
+1 MISSRRKF
-9 IRKSALS
+9 IAQ
-16 SSAFGLFAISGTKSS
+16 SSAFAAFAISGTKSS
-31 GKIIGSNDR
+31 GNIIGANER

-49 GRGASH
+49 SRGSSH

-65 VISHLVDPDSRLFE
+65 CISHLVDPDSRLYE
-79 GRKKFVQSK
+79 GRKKFVTNK
-88 FKNSPDCVQGVRKVL
+88 FKNTPECVQDVRLVL
-103 DNKDVGVI
+103 DNKDVDVI

-129 AKKDVYV
+129 AGKDVYV

-156 YKCIVQHGT
+156 YNCMVQHGT
-165 QNRSLSKWSNLANE
+165 QNRSLRKWSDLANE
-179 IASGKKG
+179 IASGKRG
-186 KLEVALGTCHKR
+186 KLEVALGTCHQR
-198 RGSIGFK
+198 RKSIGFK
-205 DTKSPPSELDFDVW
+205 DPTSPPSELDFDVW
-219 TGPAPKEDF
+219 TGPASKEKY

-269 KKCILCWWTLW
+269 KKIICLG
-280 LQRSGRN
+280 GRFGYKDQAETAN
-287 CQYAIGHLR
+287 TQLAIFDYGES
-296 LWRILLVFGRSGSI
+296 LLVFDVRGLEGKTN
-310 GQIQYMGVSNHV
+310 MGVSNHV
-322 YFDSNA
+322 YFDQNA
-328 KQENTKSHGLKGIKD
+328 KQTNVQSRETHGIKNIKD
-343 PLADRGKVD
+343 PLADRGDVD

-357 IQAVRNRKE
+357 IQAVRSRKE
-366 EHLDAHVYEGH
+366 VDLDAHVYEGH

-387 ISYRLGEKSSFS
+387 VSYRLGEKTSFR
-399 KKSKSFGDNK
+399 KKSKPFGTNPK
-409 NAYEYFERMQ
+409 ASEYFERMQ
-419 EHLKENG
+419 EHLKDNG

-439 LQFDSKTESIKGDQE
+439 LAFDSSTESIKGDEE
-454 ANDLLTRAYRAPYV
+454 ANQLLSRQYRPPYV
-468 VPEKV
+468 IPDKV

>member
-1 MNTTRRSF
+1 MIETRRKF
-9 IRKSALS
+9 LTQS
-16 SSAFGLFAISGTKSS
+16 SVFATFAISGTKSS
-31 GKIIGSNDR
+31 GKIIGANER
-40 INVAVCGIK
+40 VNVAVCGIK

-65 VISHLVDPDSRLFE
+65 TISHLVDPDSRLFE

-88 FKNSPDCVQGVRKVL
+88 FKNTPKCVQDVRKVL
-103 DNKDVGVI
+103 DNKEVDVI

-129 AKKDVYV
+129 AEKDVYV

-156 YKCIVQHGT
+156 YKRIVQHGT
-165 QNRSLSKWSNLANE
+165 QNRSLRKWSDLAKE
-179 IASGKKG
+179 VASGKNG

-219 TGPAPKEDF
+219 TGPAEKEDF
-228 HENLVH
+228 HDNLVH

-269 KKCILCWWTLW
+269 KSVICLG
-280 LQRSGRN
+280 GRFGYKDQAETAN
-287 CQYAIGHLR
+287 TQLAIFDYGES
-296 LWRILLVFGRSGSI
+296 LLVFDVRGLSGKSN
-310 GQIQYMGVSNHV
+310 MGVSNHV
-322 YFDSNA
+322 YFDKNA
-328 KQENTKSHGLKGIKD
+328 KQKNTASHGLKGIKD
-343 PLADRGKVD
+343 PLADRGQLD

-357 IQAVRNRKE
+357 IEAVRNRKE

-387 ISYRLGEKSSFS
+387 VSYRLGEKSSFN
-399 KKSKSFGDNK
+399 KKNKSFSSNK
-409 NAYEYFERMQ
+409 KGYEYFERMQ

-426 LKLEETD
+426 LNLEETD
-433 YIVGRT
+433 YIVGRN
-439 LQFDSKTESIKGDQE
+439 LEFDAKTETIKGDDE
-454 ANDLLTRAYRAPYV
+454 ANSLLSRNYRAPYI
-468 VPEKV
+468 VPDKV